1 MQSRST
7 ISINQKASCLFLTG
21 DENQIKLHETKFL
34 QLVSVIR
41 IEQMKNEH
49 NLCKLVMPVII
60 VFNYSLGVPSKNE
73 NFKNDIFFPDQSFAI
88 GLK

>member
-1 MQSRST
+1 
-7 ISINQKASCLFLTG
+7 
-21 DENQIKLHETKFL
+21 
-34 QLVSVIR
+34 
-41 IEQMKNEH
+41 MKNED

-73 NFKNDIFFPDQSFAI
+73 NFKNDLFFPDQSFAI